1 MNLLERLGEYL
12 IWADAAIWEIVKDLS
27 DEEFDRSFGEHGG
40 SIRQRYIHLAE
51 DTWEWYHDWTGKAPE
66 QEPNFQNM
74 TREQLFESISDYSRK
89 FVEMIAHRAVNKF
102 EIETEGKTI
111 PLSFDEFLFH
121 IVNHATYHRGQIVMG
136 LRMLDKEV
144 HMTDYVPFRIGTAE

>member
-27 DEEFDRSFGEHGG
+27 DEEFDRSFGKYGG
-40 SIRQRYIHLAE
+40 SIRKRYTHLAE
-51 DTWEWYHDWTGKAPE
+51 DTWEWYYDWTGKAPE
-66 QEPNFQNM
+66 QEPDFQNM
-74 TREQLFESISDYSRK
+74 TREQLFDSLSDYSRR
-89 FVEMIAHRAVNKF
+89 FIEMIDHRALGKF
-102 EIETEGKTI
+102 ELKTAGKTI
-111 PLSFDEFLFH
+111 PLSFDEILFH

-144 HMTDYVPFRIGTAE
+144 HMTDYVPYRIGTAE

>member
-12 IWADAAIWEIVKDLS
+12 IWADAAIWETVKDLS
-27 DEEFDRSFGEHGG
+27 DEEFDRSFGEYGG
-40 SIRQRYIHLAE
+40 SIRKRYTHLAE
-51 DTWEWYHDWTGKAPE
+51 DAWEWYHDWTGKAPE

-121 IVNHATYHRGQIVMG
+121 LVNHATYHRGQIVMG
-136 LRMLDKEV
+136 LRMLDKDV
-144 HMTDYVPFRIGTAE
+144 DMTDYVPYRINTAE